1 MATYAA
7 IFFIPTEVRNLQNV
21 KIYLPNLTKEYLWRQ
36 RKLYPK
42 IVQTNKRISRL
53 PAHQIMV
60 FNPEKS
66 NIQIIYKFQYIQIKK
81 QEEY

>member
-53 PAHQIMV
+53 PAH
-60 FNPEKS
+60 
-66 NIQIIYKFQYIQIKK
+66 
-81 QEEY
+81 